1 MSQEAWQG
9 FVGGNWE
16 HEIDVRDF
24 IQRNYTPYDG
34 DESFLAGPTEATT
47 KLWGEVMDLFQQERE
62 AGGVLDMDTKVVSTI
77 TSHEAGYIDEPLE
90 KIVGLQTEKPLKR
103 ALMVN
108 GGIRM
113 AVAACKQNGYEV
125 DPEIVNIYTN
135 YRKTH

>member
-1 MSQEAWQG
+1 
-9 FVGGNWE
+9 
-16 HEIDVRDF
+16 
-24 IQRNYTPYDG
+24 
-34 DESFLAGPTEATT
+34 
-47 KLWGEVMDLFQQERE
+47 MDLFQQERE

-103 ALMVN
+103 ALMAY

-125 DPEIVNIYTN
+125 DPEIVEHLHQLPQDPQ
-135 YRKTH
+135 RRRL